1 MHQKYRKT
9 TKIPS
14 NLTGFCLQK
23 ALYNQIMESNEN
35 HQEQAKK
42 KKPLS
47 GKNLRFKQE
56 YIACLNGTEAYMRS
70 HPGCTRETARRNA
83 SKLLT
88 NTDIWADIEA
98 ELTKQ
103 TMSPNEILRRLT
115 DQAQASLY
123 PFIEIAEDGFVY
135 FDFSHPDAK
144 DYLHVIKR
152 IKSSRSR
159 RIEGEGK
166 ELEVWEDEKVEV
178 ELHDAQSALI
188 QLGKYHR
195 IFGEREPKMNIDLS
209 TLSTRKLERLRNGED
224 LFTVLTTP
232 D

>member
-1 MHQKYRKT
+1 
-9 TKIPS
+9 
-14 NLTGFCLQK
+14 
-23 ALYNQIMESNEN
+23 MESNKE

-56 YIACLNGTEAYMRS
+56 YIACLNGTEAYVRS

-88 NTDIWADIEA
+88 NADIWADIEA

-144 DYLHVIKR
+144 DHLHVIKR

-159 RIEGEGK
+159 RIDENKDGDP
-166 ELEVWEDEKVEV
+166 EVWEDEKVEV
-178 ELHDAQSALI
+178 ELHDSQAALI

-195 IFGEREPKMNIDLS
+195 IFGEKEPRMNIDLS

-224 LFTVLTTP
+224 LFTVLTTS